1 MEQNPE
7 HHQRHEHL
15 RDTMKRGKN
24 AESMPYMHKRGE
36 RSARG
41 NTGGAE
47 GACLRNQVKHA
58 FNGGHA
64 AYPLVEGDGPGLAGV
79 ALVRG
84 AGCGQRVA
92 AKGSREETVRC
103 VKLKFIQASEIAGCT
118 GGNGD
123 GT

>member
-1 MEQNPE
+1 
-7 HHQRHEHL
+7 
-15 RDTMKRGKN
+15 MKRGKN
-24 AESMPYMHKRGE
+24 AESTPYMHTRGE
-36 RSARG
+36 GSARG
-41 NTGGAE
+41 NTGGTG
-47 GACLRNQVKHA
+47 GACLRDQVKHA

-64 AYPLVEGDGPGLAGV
+64 AYPLVEGDEPRLAGV

-84 AGCGQRVA
+84 AGCDFFGQRVA

-103 VKLKFIQASEIAGCT
+103 VKLKFIQASEIAGCA